1 MTGFFLAIM
10 KGSNT
15 ITKKQFKEIAKGL
28 NQIVT
33 LLIFFPCRSKTK
45 KKKCLLFTEPSSQYD
60 YSHCSK
66 EPSND
71 SRQPNIEIQIGLVT
85 RSSLNSNAKIYPQVR
100 YVNTEKRKAF
110 DVLCEWARE
119 KVMYMNPNKSQNS
132 KPVHLFITGG
142 VGVGMFHLIYTLK
155 KFFEKIL
162 QIMKYRLK
170 NSLFLY

>member
-1 MTGFFLAIM
+1 M
-10 KGSNT
+10 
-15 ITKKQFKEIAKGL
+15 
-28 NQIVT
+28 T

-45 KKKCLLFTEPSSQYD
+45 TKKKCLLFTEPSSQYD

-162 QIMKYRLK
+162 QIMKHRLK